1 MIPVPRLP
9 EETLGEMKTRF
20 DTLLRETKRQGVE
33 DMIVWLESTDFY
45 TAPASTRK
53 HGAIEGGL
61 LRHSLSVQKYMQNF
75 SKPLEE
81 KLPEDSIVIVS
92 LLHDVCK
99 ADFYGRKLRNV
110 KIPEERR
117 WEEQES
123 FTIDDQFPLGHGE
136 KSLFLVQRHI
146 PLTDDEALAIRWHM
160 GGFDDAARA
169 YASGMTLSNAFEKCK
184 LAVALHVADMYTANM
199 IGH

>member
-1 MIPVPRLP
+1 MISVPSLP
-9 EETLGEMKTRF
+9 EEMLKEMKIRF
-20 DTLLRETKRQGVE
+20 DDLLKETERQGIE
-33 DMIVWLESTDFY
+33 SMIAWLESTDFY

-61 LRHSLSVQKYMQNF
+61 IRHSLTVQKYMQNF

-81 KLPEDSIVIVS
+81 VLPEDSITIVS

-99 ADFYGRKLRNV
+99 VNFYGRNIRNV
-110 KIPEERR
+110 KIPGERR

-169 YASGMTLSNAFEKCK
+169 YASGMTLSNAYEQCK

>member
-1 MIPVPRLP
+1 MSAVPGLAQERHREKKELV
-9 EETLGEMKTRF
+9 
-20 DTLLRETKRQGVE
+20 DALLRGTQRPGVE
-33 DMIVWLESTDFY
+33 EVIAWLEETDFY

-61 LRHSLSVQKYMQNF
+61 LRHSLTVYKYMQNF
-75 SKPLEE
+75 SKPLED
-81 KLPEDSIVIVS
+81 KLPEDSITLVS

-99 ADFYGRKLRNV
+99 ANFYGRSVRNV
-110 KIPEERR
+110 KIPGERR

-123 FTIDDQFPLGHGE
+123 FTIEDQFPLGHGE
-136 KSLFLVQRHI
+136 KSLFLVQRQI

-169 YASGMTLSNAFEKCK
+169 YASGISLSNAYEKSK